1 MNQGKKIVAPLGYNE
16 TRILSNNE
24 MEESYRF
31 DQAQLTNAKI
41 FNSRHEYAKTLN
53 KNISYLEV
61 GVGWGHSAQMFI
73 DQTEAISADLL
84 DLYNNAEHVG
94 NPGLIPELGSMTHEE
109 HIKNKF
115 AAYANIN
122 TIRGDA
128 RDILPTLNKKYDF
141 IYLDMEEERFLIRD
155 FLLQCSKL
163 VNDGGVIGLTSYAN
177 YNPIYDK
184 NIGIFQSVNEFLYFN
199 KDWSVDA
206 IALNDLALHDIYIKK
221 NNIK

>member
-1 MNQGKKIVAPLGYNE
+1 MHQGKKVVAPLAYNE
-16 TRILSNNE
+16 TKILSNNE
-24 MEESYRF
+24 MEEAYRF

-41 FNSRHEYAKTLN
+41 FNLRCEYAKTLN

-115 AAYANIN
+115 AAYTNIN
-122 TIRGDA
+122 TIKGDA

-163 VNDGGVIGLTSYAN
+163 LNDGGVIGLTSYAN
-177 YNPIYDK
+177 YNPIYNK

-199 KDWSVDA
+199 KDWSIDA
-206 IALNDLALHDIYIKK
+206 IALHDLALHDIYIKK
-221 NNIK
+221 NNTK